1 MTNAVSPLVNLE
13 NLEEKREENKEKT
26 VLVQVG
32 GKFFL
37 CETTV
42 TL

>member
-32 GKFFL
+32 GIFFFVKL
-37 CETTV
+37 
-42 TL
+42 L